1 MSSVSSRAYL
11 LNQQLFELR
20 QRCCC
25 LLQLR
30 NQLLLPPPL
39 LIALLPQPRQL
50 ALQAPQPQPTSQ
62 RRRRHTHIS
71 RYECQ
76 RLPLHQTALN
86 GLLTLG
92 TVTARKDDAPAA
104 DQAAITNVVGM
115 MLFSGGG

>member
-11 LNQQLFELR
+11 RIQQLFELR

-30 NQLLLPPPL
+30 NQLLLPLPL

-50 ALQAPQPQPTSQ
+50 ALQAPQPKPTSQ

-71 RYECQ
+71 RNECQ
-76 RLPLHQTALN
+76 RLALHQTALN

-92 TVTARKDDAPAA
+92 
-104 DQAAITNVVGM
+104 M
-115 MLFSGGG
+115 GGDG